1 MEGFIEMCK
10 VKYFNSLV
18 IEICVIGGGVY
29 KFEEDFF
36 TVICKINLMIWVFL
50 NDRIYLFIIVYVFK
64 ILYRKCFFFLES

>member
-29 KFEEDFF
+29 KFEKDFF
-36 TVICKINLMIWVFL
+36 TVICKINLRFG
-50 NDRIYLFIIVYVFK
+50 
-64 ILYRKCFFFLES
+64 FF

>member
-36 TVICKINLMIWVFL
+36 MVICKINLMIWVFL
-50 NDRIYLFIIVYVFK
+50 ND
-64 ILYRKCFFFLES
+64 